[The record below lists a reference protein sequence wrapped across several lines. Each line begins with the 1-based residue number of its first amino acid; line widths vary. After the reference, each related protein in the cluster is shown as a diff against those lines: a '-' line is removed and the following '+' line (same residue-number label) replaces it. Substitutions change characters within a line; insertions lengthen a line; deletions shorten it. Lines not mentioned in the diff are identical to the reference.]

1 MTSTGRTP
9 RDSEEMEAMQ
19 RFPVVTIC
27 GSIRYFTEMIG
38 IAQRW
43 TADGWIVL
51 MPFVVKGG
59 QEGDEKFNKM
69 LDEMHRRKIDL
80 ADRVII
86 FGDHIGESVTS
97 EIIYCVRANKPMQY
111 YQIQMP

>member
-1 MTSTGRTP
+1 MTSTGRTS
-9 RDSEEMEAMQ
+9 RDSEEREAMQ

-27 GSIRYFTEMIG
+27 GSMRYFTEMLEV
-38 IAQRW
+38 ANRW

-51 MPFVVKGG
+51 MPFAVKGP
-59 QEGDEKFNKM
+59 QADDFKAM
-69 LDEMHRRKIDL
+69 LDAMHIRKIDL

-97 EIIYCVRANKPMQY
+97 QIIYCVRANKRMQY